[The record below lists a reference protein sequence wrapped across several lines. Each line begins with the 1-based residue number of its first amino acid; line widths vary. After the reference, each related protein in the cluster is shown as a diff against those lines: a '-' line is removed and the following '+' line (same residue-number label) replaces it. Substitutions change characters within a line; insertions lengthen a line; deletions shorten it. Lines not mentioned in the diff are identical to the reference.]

1 MHSKTSLQVALSERL
16 KHYAKNQQYS
26 HTHFLQAQEFVQDA
40 LSCAQENELGI
51 DLSEVEN
58 LKNFIATKA

>member
-1 MHSKTSLQVALSERL
+1 MIAWRYSLI
-16 KHYAKNQQYS
+16 
-26 HTHFLQAQEFVQDA
+26 LQAQEFVQDA